1 MAKKKDNDKK
11 ARRPDAVRT
20 AVEQAFTA
28 TAGQGGKAAEEARD
42 RAQGLVDELAQAAGK
57 VRDALDDLRPPT
69 ADEVKAL
76 QADVRKLERRIAK
89 LEEATKAKPKPRAR
103 RSGTPS

>member
-11 ARRPDAVRT
+11 ARRPEAVRS

-42 RAQGLVDELAQAAGK
+42 RAQNLVDELAQAAGK

-76 QADVRKLERRIAK
+76 QSDIKKLERRVAK
-89 LEEATKAKPKPRAR
+89 LEEATQAKPKPRAR